1 MSELPFEEIHVSNDT
16 RIRKFMQSSEEGEF
30 VWHRDEEDR
39 LVICERE
46 TDWMLQID
54 NDLPIELSNCRIYI
68 PSGKWHRII
77 KGSGD
82 LEVQIRINNKDET
95 SIHI

>member
-1 MSELPFEEIHVSNDT
+1 MSLPFNQIKKSNLIYIRTFSELTDVD
-16 RIRKFMQSSEEGEF
+16 EF

-68 PSGKWHRII
+68 PSGTWHRII

-82 LEVQIRINNKDET
+82 LEVQIQINNKDE
-95 SIHI
+95 